1 MITVLSQVTAAA
13 FQVEGVPPGASTLR
27 TIVRVVLG
35 ILIGLL
41 ITYIVIEQ
49 VGAWRRRRHGDD

>member
-1 MITVLSQVTAAA
+1 MTTALSEVTAVA
-13 FQVEGVPPGASTLR
+13 FQVEGIPAGASTLR
-27 TIVRVVLG
+27 TVVRVALG